1 MTTPKEPTACA
12 LCGTDPALGHAIVY
26 DDASPSG
33 QATHLC
39 HGENQKISC
48 YVQWT
53 VYGTRPEGFKAPQ
66 SQTIGE
72 IINQPFR
79 ELTDEFRRLAAEAS
93 AEVQT
98 ATDEAVASWH
108 LAESQI
114 WEHAAQMVE
123 ERLNGS

>member
-12 LCGTDPALGHAIVY
+12 LCGTDPARGN
-26 DDASPSG
+26 ASVWASG
-33 QATHLC
+33 TKIPLC
-39 HGENQKISC
+39 HGDEQKVSC

-53 VYGTRPEGFKAPQ
+53 VYNKRPEGFEATP
-66 SQTIGE
+66 TIGA
-72 IINQPFR
+72 IMNQPFR

-114 WEHAAQMVE
+114 WEQAAQMVE
-123 ERLNGS
+123 ERLNG